1 MPLLPQKRKPSSRK
15 REVVA
20 VKLIIVAVGTRLP
33 DWMNAGFA
41 EYAKRMP
48 RELPLELVEIKPE
61 PRTTGKPVDAMM
73 AAEAKRIEAAL
84 PARCRRIVLDER
96 GEAPDTQALARRL
109 STWQGE
115 GDDIAFL
122 IGGPDGLDPTLK
134 QATHERLRLS
144 SLTLPHGLARVVLAE
159 ALYRAYSLQI
169 GHPYHRD

>member
-1 MPLLPQKRKPSSRK
+1 M
-15 REVVA
+15 
-20 VKLIIVAVGTRLP
+20 KLIVAAVGTRLP

-61 PRTTGKPVDAMM
+61 PRTTGKTVAAMM

-84 PARCRRIVLDER
+84 PSRCRRIALDER
-96 GEAPDTQALARRL
+96 GEALDTQALAQRL
-109 STWQGE
+109 GRWQDG

-122 IGGPDGLDPTLK
+122 IGGPDGLDPALK
-134 QATHERLRLS
+134 QGAHEKLRLS
-144 SLTLPHGLARVVLAE
+144 ALTLPHGLARVVLAE
-159 ALYRAYSLQI
+159 ALYRAHSLRC

>member
-1 MPLLPQKRKPSSRK
+1 MI
-15 REVVA
+15 VA
-20 VKLIIVAVGTRLP
+20 AVGTRLP

-61 PRTTGKPVDAMM
+61 PRTTGKTVDAMM

-84 PARCRRIVLDER
+84 PARCRRIALDER
-96 GEAPDTQALARRL
+96 GEALDTQALAKRL
-109 STWQGE
+109 GQWQEG

-122 IGGPDGLDPTLK
+122 IGGPDGLDPALK
-134 QATHERLRLS
+134 QSAHEKLRLS

-159 ALYRAYSLQI
+159 ALYRAHSLRC